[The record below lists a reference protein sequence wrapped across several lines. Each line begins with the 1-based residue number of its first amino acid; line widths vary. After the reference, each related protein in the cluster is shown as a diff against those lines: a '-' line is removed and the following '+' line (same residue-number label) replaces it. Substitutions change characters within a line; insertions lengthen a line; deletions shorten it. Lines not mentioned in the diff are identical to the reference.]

1 MRKCGQPR
9 SQPHH
14 SRPALAGGTQ
24 TLSPS
29 PRVSSARFLT
39 QLTVVAHV
47 SWLTHAQEL
56 SDAVLALT
64 AIQARLGAAL
74 VDLCK
79 HLGRGEIRRG
89 R

>member
-1 MRKCGQPR
+1 MCVSAG
-9 SQPHH
+9 S
-14 SRPALAGGTQ
+14 PAPNHTIHALLWLVGHR
-24 TLSPS
+24 LSPLL
-29 PRVSSARFLT
+29 PTRSARFLT

-47 SWLTHAQEL
+47 SWLTHTQEL

-64 AIQARLGAAL
+64 AVQARLGAAL

-79 HLGRGEIRRG
+79 HLGRGEIGRG